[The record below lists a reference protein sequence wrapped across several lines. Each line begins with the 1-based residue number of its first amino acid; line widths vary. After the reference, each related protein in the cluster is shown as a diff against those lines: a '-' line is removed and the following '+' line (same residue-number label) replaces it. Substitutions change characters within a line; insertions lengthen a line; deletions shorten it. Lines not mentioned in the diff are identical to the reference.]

1 MRVFLDTNILISAIL
16 FPKSH
21 VAAFLRAAVERH
33 TIVLSTYVLEELYEV
48 FGQKFP
54 SNISDLE
61 QFLTDFS
68 YDLIHTPKHVDSSK
82 YPEVRDPDDL
92 PIIASAILGDCDYLV
107 TGDKDL
113 LAVGLRRPQILS
125 PAEFVDLDNMAE
137 WEQLDE

>member
-33 TIVLSTYVLEELYEV
+33 SIAISTYVLEELYEV
-48 FGQKFP
+48 FEQKFP
-54 SNISDLE
+54 SNIADLE
-61 QFLTDFS
+61 QFLADFS
-68 YDLIHTPKHVDSSK
+68 YDLIHTPKNLDSVK

-113 LAVGLRRPQILS
+113 LAVALSRPKILS
-125 PAEFVDLDNMAE
+125 PAQFIDLADDL
-137 WEQLDE
+137 EQPDE